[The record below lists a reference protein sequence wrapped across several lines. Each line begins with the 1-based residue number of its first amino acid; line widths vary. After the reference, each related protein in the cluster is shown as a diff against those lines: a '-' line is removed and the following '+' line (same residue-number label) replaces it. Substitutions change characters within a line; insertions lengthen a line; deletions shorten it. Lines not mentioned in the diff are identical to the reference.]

1 MATVDSFTFKTT
13 LKTILSGIS
22 SILNPRVM
30 IIFLFMVASLFTIA
44 YFGLYSM
51 LNVIIQSPATAN
63 YTAYYPSYIIPI
75 ALGFVLVEFF
85 LFFYLLSSALEMKK
99 RIEFKAG
106 VNLSDAFLTGLKKY
120 PKFIIA
126 TIAQMFLSIGGLFL
140 LIVPGVYLGTKS
152 IFFNIEA
159 HNGETLP
166 HSLKDTFTITKG
178 YFYRILPVF
187 ILYSALFLVLA
198 YTTLNSGLDIFWV
211 YFLSSIILSFC
222 VTAYTFSSDDLY
234 HALKRAK
241 SGVGIKS
248 TLFHRMMGDSL

>member
-106 VNLSDAFLTGLKKY
+106 VNLSDAFLTGLKK
-120 PKFIIA
+120 P
-126 TIAQMFLSIGGLFL
+126 S
-140 LIVPGVYLGTKS
+140 
-152 IFFNIEA
+152 
-159 HNGETLP
+159 
-166 HSLKDTFTITKG
+166 
-178 YFYRILPVF
+178 
-187 ILYSALFLVLA
+187 
-198 YTTLNSGLDIFWV
+198 DI
-211 YFLSSIILSFC
+211 
-222 VTAYTFSSDDLY
+222 
-234 HALKRAK
+234 KNE
-241 SGVGIKS
+241 
-248 TLFHRMMGDSL
+248 